1 MKPIKTLVVA
11 ISGLVLAAASSHA
24 SLTTVND
31 IWGSNGAGGEWNLYN
46 SGAGS
51 SQGAG
56 IMEYLYGS
64 GYTRV
69 DDSSDIQW
77 MGTSGNASMEAIYAG
92 ADQSLYSTALNGSD
106 QQQININTTHT
117 SGAPSRTAPS
127 ISFSPTPQPFLFLDI
142 ANNNNAYSSPAL
154 SSGTVDR
161 MVTFLITGYMSD
173 PGNADNQF
181 VNFTD
186 GPHYVIAFEDLPA
199 GSSDLDY
206 NDFVVQVSGVVPVPE
221 PTTVIA
227 GALLLLPFGASTLR
241 ILRKNRV
248 A

>member
-11 ISGLVLAAASSHA
+11 IAGLVLAAASSYA
-24 SLTTVND
+24 ALTTVND
-31 IWGSNGAGGEWNLYN
+31 LWGVNGAGGEWNLYN
-46 SGAGS
+46 TGVGVNAGN
-51 SQGAG
+51 G

-77 MGTSGNASMEAIYAG
+77 VGTSGNASMEAIYAG
-92 ADQSLYSTALNGSD
+92 ANQSLYSTALDGSD
-106 QQQININTTHT
+106 QQQINIDTTHT
-117 SGAPSRTAPS
+117 IGAPSRTAP
-127 ISFSPTPQPFLFLDI
+127 IVAFSPTPQPFLFLDI
-142 ANNNNAYSSPAL
+142 ANGNYAYSSPAL
-154 SSGTVDR
+154 SSGGVDR

-186 GPHYVIAFEDLPA
+186 GPHYVIAFED
-199 GSSDLDY
+199 GSDFDFNDL
-206 NDFVVQVSGVVPVPE
+206 VVEVKGVAPVPE
-221 PTTVIA
+221 PTTMIA

-241 ILRKNRV
+241 ILRRNRT